1 MAAPL
6 LGAACLVLSALS
18 PTVLGDEDC
27 IGYHDP
33 GGYWRPKFDCRFG
46 TFCCGNCEHRY
57 CCIDPMKL
65 ITERMQKSCLF
76 ISSPKTIAGI
86 GFAVV
91 LFFVVIVTLICCFMC
106 SCCYLYKRRHQRG
119 TPYFVQET
127 QMSGISQQPPYP
139 TQPSYPTQPT
149 YPMQPAYPM
158 QPPYPMQSP
167 YPPQPPYPMDPKFAP
182 PPPGYEPVPVY
193 QPSGPTPQYPMYPP
207 GPPMYNPNVAPPNT
221 MYPGV

>member
-1 MAAPL
+1 MAPPL
-6 LGAACLVLSALS
+6 LGAAWIVLSALS
-18 PTVLGDEDC
+18 LLVSGDEDC

-33 GGYWRPKFDCRFG
+33 GGFWRPKFDCRYG

-57 CCIDPMKL
+57 CCVDPNKL

-76 ISSPKTIAGI
+76 ISPKTIAGI

-91 LFFVVIVTLICCFMC
+91 LFFVVIATLICCFMC
-106 SCCYLYKRRHQRG
+106 SCCYLYQRRHQRG
-119 TPYFVQET
+119 TPYVVQET

-139 TQPSYPTQPT
+139 TQPSYSLQPS
-149 YPMQPAYPM
+149 YPA

-167 YPPQPPYPMDPKFAP
+167 YPPQQPYPVDPKFAP
-182 PPPGYEPVPVY
+182 SPPGYEPVPVY
-193 QPSGPTPQYPMYPP
+193 PPSGPTAYNPVYPP
-207 GPPMYNPNVAPPNT
+207 GPPMYNPNVVPPNT